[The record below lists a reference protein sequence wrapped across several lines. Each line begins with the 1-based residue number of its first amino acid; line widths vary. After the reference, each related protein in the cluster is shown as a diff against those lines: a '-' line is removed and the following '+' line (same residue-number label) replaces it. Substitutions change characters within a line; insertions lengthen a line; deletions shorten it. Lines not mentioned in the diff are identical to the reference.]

1 MSFDLSP
8 TPAQEH
14 EARKWVIIVYVL
26 QILSLFIGITSIIGI
41 IINYIKL
48 DDVRGT
54 WLESHFRWQMRT
66 FWFSLLWAVLGGL
79 TFWFGVGI
87 VVWIVAGIWGLYRI
101 IKGAIVYKTA
111 LLLPYAVAPA
121 VAGVLWMFMFSPS
134 LGVVA
139 YLLRQSGF
147 DWNHLLKS
155 DHAIDRK
162 SVV

>member
-1 MSFDLSP
+1 MPRSRGQTAMSLDLSP

-101 IKGAIVYKTA
+101 IKGAIYLYDGKTMYMNT
-111 LLLPYAVAPA
+111 LP
-121 VAGVLWMFMFSPS
+121 
-134 LGVVA
+134 
-139 YLLRQSGF
+139 
-147 DWNHLLKS
+147 
-155 DHAIDRK
+155 
-162 SVV
+162 

>member
-1 MSFDLSP
+1 MPRSRGQTAMSLDLSP

-87 VVWIVAGIWGLYRI
+87 VVWIVAGIWGLE
-101 IKGAIVYKTA
+101 
-111 LLLPYAVAPA
+111 L
-121 VAGVLWMFMFSPS
+121 
-134 LGVVA
+134 
-139 YLLRQSGF
+139 
-147 DWNHLLKS
+147 
-155 DHAIDRK
+155 
-162 SVV
+162 

>member
-1 MSFDLSP
+1 MSLDLSP

-66 FWFSLLWAVLGGL
+66 FWFSLLWGALGL
-79 TFWFGVGI
+79 ATSWLGVGLI
-87 VVWIVAGIWGLYRI
+87 VLAVAGVWFPYRL
-101 IKGAIVYKTA
+101 IKGAIYLSDGKTMY
-111 LLLPYAVAPA
+111 LRSLP
-121 VAGVLWMFMFSPS
+121 
-134 LGVVA
+134 
-139 YLLRQSGF
+139 
-147 DWNHLLKS
+147 
-155 DHAIDRK
+155 
-162 SVV
+162 

>member
-1 MSFDLSP
+1 MSLDLSP

-101 IKGAIVYKTA
+101 IKGAIYLYDGKTMYMNT
-111 LLLPYAVAPA
+111 LP
-121 VAGVLWMFMFSPS
+121 
-134 LGVVA
+134 
-139 YLLRQSGF
+139 
-147 DWNHLLKS
+147 
-155 DHAIDRK
+155 
-162 SVV
+162 

>member
-1 MSFDLSP
+1 MPRSRGQTAMSLDLSP

-66 FWFSLLWAVLGGL
+66 FWFSLLWGVLGL
-79 TFWFGVGI
+79 ATSWLGVGLI
-87 VVWIVAGIWGLYRI
+87 VL
-101 IKGAIVYKTA
+101 
-111 LLLPYAVAPA
+111 A
-121 VAGVLWMFMFSPS
+121 VAGVWFLYRLIKGSIYLSDGKTMYLRS
-134 LGVVA
+134 LP
-139 YLLRQSGF
+139 
-147 DWNHLLKS
+147 
-155 DHAIDRK
+155 
-162 SVV
+162 